1 MENSNFRHT
10 TGYLL
15 FLTEKELAD
24 LKSGCE
30 RSPHVPSETVKRVIA
45 ELEFLR
51 NKEKNHA

>member
-1 MENSNFRHT
+1 MENSNFSHPT
-10 TGYLL
+10 EYL
-15 FLTEKELAD
+15 LTEKELAD

-30 RSPHVPSETVKRVIA
+30 RSPHVPSETVKRLIA